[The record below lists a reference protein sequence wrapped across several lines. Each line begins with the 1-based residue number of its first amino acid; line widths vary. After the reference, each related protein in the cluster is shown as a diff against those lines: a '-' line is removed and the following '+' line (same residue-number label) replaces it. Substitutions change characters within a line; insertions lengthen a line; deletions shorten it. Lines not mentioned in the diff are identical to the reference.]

1 MRYPQKPNEFFS
13 TTTALS
19 QTQKENLGTSGPSE
33 IQVIGDFRRTARLQ
47 LAKDDIH
54 QSGLSAADNLK
65 GVRGISIFAKI
76 PFSRTFHALYGVVIA
91 VDILF
96 SVK

>member
-54 QSGLSAADNLK
+54 
-65 GVRGISIFAKI
+65 
-76 PFSRTFHALYGVVIA
+76 
-91 VDILF
+91 
-96 SVK
+96 